1 MCGRF
6 TLTTDAETIAQY
18 FALSDV
24 PSVSPRYNIAPTQPV
39 LVIVRDEKT
48 KTKFCRWGL
57 IPSWAKDPKIGAKLI
72 NARAET
78 VADKPAFRNAFR
90 HRRCSIVA
98 DGFYEWQSLGQK
110 SKQPYYF
117 RLESQQPFAI
127 AGLWENW
134 ISPESEEFSSCTIL
148 TTQANPSIASIHDR
162 MPVILNSSDCK
173 LWLNPQIES
182 SELLEELLSSKESN
196 KIEAYPVSSLVNN
209 VRNDSAELLSPL

>member
-1 MCGRF
+1 
-6 TLTTDAETIAQY
+6 L
-18 FALSDV
+18 
-24 PSVSPRYNIAPTQPV
+24 
-39 LVIVRDEKT
+39 
-48 KTKFCRWGL
+48 
-57 IPSWAKDPKIGAKLI
+57 
-72 NARAET
+72 
-78 VADKPAFRNAFR
+78 
-90 HRRCSIVA
+90 
-98 DGFYEWQSLGQK
+98 QK

>member
-1 MCGRF
+1 
-6 TLTTDAETIAQY
+6 
-18 FALSDV
+18 
-24 PSVSPRYNIAPTQPV
+24 
-39 LVIVRDEKT
+39 
-48 KTKFCRWGL
+48 L

-148 TTQANPSIASIHDR
+148 TTQANPPNCWKNYYLPRNRIRLKLIQS
-162 MPVILNSSDCK
+162 V
-173 LWLNPQIES
+173 LWLIT
-182 SELLEELLSSKESN
+182 SETIVQSYYLLCSYFTLTIDL
-196 KIEAYPVSSLVNN
+196 
-209 VRNDSAELLSPL
+209 